1 MGRPWLGPVAVVAL
15 ASHLAGC
22 SLMFMDKTP
31 DNVPPGAWV
40 ECTESRVFPGIDTVM
55 GVTMLIGSVGIATA
69 ADEGTETEEDAARVA
84 APIYGIAGIALLYS
98 AYVGFRESNQCE
110 QVHQDARARG
120 MYGPQPY
127 YPQPYPQ
134 PYPPQ
139 PYPPPQPQPQPQPQ
153 PPPAQPTPPP
163 PPPQ

>member
-1 MGRPWLGPVAVVAL
+1 MGRRWLGPVAVVTL

-22 SLMFMDKTP
+22 SLMFMTKTP

-40 ECTESRVFPGIDTVM
+40 ECTESRVFPGVDTTM
-55 GVTMLIGSVGIATA
+55 GIVMLIGSVGIATA
-69 ADEGTETEEDAARVA
+69 AQDETSNLSEEGASMASA
-84 APIYGIAGIALLYS
+84 IYGVAGIALLYS

-127 YPQPYPQ
+127 YPYPPQ

-139 PYPPPQPQPQPQPQ
+139 PYPQPYPQPQPQP
-153 PPPAQPTPPP
+153 
-163 PPPQ
+163 